1 LRARCRRYAAIA
13 GQGGIAKLVILP
25 HEGHGYQA
33 RESILHC
40 LAEQHDWLMRWV
52 VDKETKPD
60 RPGDNEDSKDRIKTL
75 PAKAVLW
82 LAVSALAVSVVIAV
96 AARKHRS

>member
-1 LRARCRRYAAIA
+1 
-13 GQGGIAKLVILP
+13 
-25 HEGHGYQA
+25 
-33 RESILHC
+33 
-40 LAEQHDWLMRWV
+40 LAEQHDWLTRWV